1 LAVNFRGDVTDITN
15 KWPPESIRM
24 TGRMRGANG
33 GGRSFAMSRNDS
45 ELNQRVAARLMG
57 SHMAEPL
64 RVLIVEDSEDDALLI
79 LRELRLGGWDVAH
92 ERVDTPAAMAFALD
106 AHPWDLIIADY
117 SMPCF
122 SGSAALLMA
131 RERTVDI
138 PFILVSG
145 KVGEETAVQAM
156 KAGADDYILKGDL
169 PRLVPMVKRE
179 LRDADGRRR
188 ARNTERLLQ
197 KRDAQLADAQRLAH
211 LGTWHV
217 DVEMKLAVWSDEACR
232 ILGRKLGQSAPTLDE
247 FLACLHSDD
256 RILFTGPLRSSD
268 EVRIAQDFRII
279 SAEAGAKFVH
289 IRGEIIRD
297 RTGRATEAMGMIQDI
312 TERKIAQEQVTAAK
326 EAAEAASRAKS
337 EFLANMSHEIRTP
350 ITAIIG
356 FADLLLTPS
365 QTSSDRADCIQIV
378 RRNAKSLLELINDI
392 LDLSKIEAG
401 QMRSE
406 KIACDLPQ
414 LMSDLLSTMKSRA
427 AEKALNF
434 SVQFTGKIPRV
445 IQTDT
450 MKFRQILVNL
460 LGNAIKFTEKG
471 SVRTRVSWRPG
482 EKSNF
487 LRVEVTDTGIGITP
501 EQSNRLFQP
510 FTQADESTTRRFGGT
525 GLGLTIS
532 RRLARLLGGDITLQ
546 SEPGVGSTFAV
557 TIECGSIDGAVMLEN
572 LTEAELPAAV
582 ESMTTSNVALRGRIL
597 LAEDGRDN
605 QRLITTHLRTA
616 GAHVTVADNGRLAV
630 EMASAQQFDLILMD
644 MQMPE
649 MDGYCATAELRR
661 RGFTIPI
668 VALTAHAMA
677 EDRTKCLAS
686 GCSDYLSK
694 PVTLETLLGTVSRH
708 LGQSLPNLIP
718 HPPAS
723 PRQAQPQDGDKIV
736 STMTNHRGMKKII
749 VEYVEGLPREIAKIQ
764 DSLNRDDLQSLKR
777 VVHQL
782 RGTGGGYGFDS
793 ITELAA
799 GVEEAIKAADKRES
813 ILEQINSLIEL
824 IRRVEG
830 YDESRAME
838 PALGDVK

>member
-1 LAVNFRGDVTDITN
+1 
-15 KWPPESIRM
+15 
-24 TGRMRGANG
+24 
-33 GGRSFAMSRNDS
+33 MSN
-45 ELNQRVAARLMG
+45 
-57 SHMAEPL
+57 P
-64 RVLIVEDSEDDALLI
+64 
-79 LRELRLGGWDVAH
+79 
-92 ERVDTPAAMAFALD
+92 
-106 AHPWDLIIADY
+106 
-117 SMPCF
+117 
-122 SGSAALLMA
+122 
-131 RERTVDI
+131 
-138 PFILVSG
+138 
-145 KVGEETAVQAM
+145 GE
-156 KAGADDYILKGDL
+156 
-169 PRLVPMVKRE
+169 
-179 LRDADGRRR
+179 
-188 ARNTERLLQ
+188 
-197 KRDAQLADAQRLAH
+197 
-211 LGTWHV
+211 
-217 DVEMKLAVWSDEACR
+217 
-232 ILGRKLGQSAPTLDE
+232 LGQSAPTLEE
-247 FLACLHSDD
+247 FLVCLHPDD
-256 RILFTGPLRSSD
+256 RNLFTGPLNSQD

-401 QMRSE
+401 QMTSE
-406 KIACDLPQ
+406 KIDCDLPQ
-414 LMSDLLSTMKSRA
+414 LMSDLLSTMKPRA

-434 SVQFTGKIPRV
+434 SVDFNGKIPRG
-445 IQTDT
+445 IQTDA

-471 SVRTRVSWRPG
+471 SVLVRVSWRPG
-482 EKSNF
+482 EKSNL

-605 QRLITTHLRTA
+605 QRLLTTHLRTA

-630 EMASAQQFDLILMD
+630 EMAMRPAIRSDFDGHADAGDGRLLRHRRASAPRVQHPDRRVDRPCDGRGSNQMPGQRMFRLSQQTCHLGDTLGNRQPPPWSISAQFD
-644 MQMPE
+644 PPSA
-649 MDGYCATAELRR
+649 GVSAPGAAARR
-661 RGFTIPI
+661 RQDRQHNDQPSRDE
-668 VALTAHAMA
+668 
-677 EDRTKCLAS
+677 EDHCRVC
-686 GCSDYLSK
+686 
-694 PVTLETLLGTVSRH
+694 
-708 LGQSLPNLIP
+708 
-718 HPPAS
+718 
-723 PRQAQPQDGDKIV
+723 
-736 STMTNHRGMKKII
+736 RGSSA
-749 VEYVEGLPREIAKIQ
+749 RDRQ
-764 DSLNRDDLQSLKR
+764 DSGFAQSRRSAIAQTRRASASRDR
-777 VVHQL
+777 
-782 RGTGGGYGFDS
+782 RG
-793 ITELAA
+793 IWL
-799 GVEEAIKAADKRES
+799 
-813 ILEQINSLIEL
+813 
-824 IRRVEG
+824 
-830 YDESRAME
+830 
-838 PALGDVK
+838 